1 MSDPEYGLVLRFK
14 VTLDDHTELGAWTKC
29 EGLSVEYDVQEIK
42 EGGQNDYIHR
52 LAGRAKYQNIK
63 LTRPIDKDTGK
74 VAAWLASVAGALGG
88 CCGTNPQF
96 IAALRRRLAES

>member
-42 EGGQNDYIHR
+42 EGGQNEYIHR

-63 LTRPIDKDTGK
+63 LTRPIDKDTG
-74 VAAWLASVAGALGG
+74 
-88 CCGTNPQF
+88 
-96 IAALRRRLAES
+96 

>member
-42 EGGQNDYIHR
+42 EGGQNEYIHR
-52 LAGRAKYQNIK
+52 LAAARS
-63 LTRPIDKDTGK
+63 TRT
-74 VAAWLASVAGALGG
+74 S
-88 CCGTNPQF
+88 
-96 IAALRRRLAES
+96 S